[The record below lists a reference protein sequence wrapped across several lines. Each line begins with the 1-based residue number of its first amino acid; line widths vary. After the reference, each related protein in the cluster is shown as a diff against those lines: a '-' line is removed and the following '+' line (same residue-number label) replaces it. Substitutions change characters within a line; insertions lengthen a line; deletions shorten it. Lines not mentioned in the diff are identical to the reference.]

1 MASPT
6 PGLSA
11 ATGLRQDA
19 AMTVYTIGHS
29 TRALTELVELL
40 TAAKV
45 DMLVDIRR
53 FPRSRTNPQFNSD
66 ALGPALTRHGIGY
79 RHLQA
84 LGGRRG
90 GDNAKTPSRHTL
102 WRESA
107 FRAYADYAETAEF
120 RGGVDVLLELARDH
134 TVAIMCAE
142 AVWWRCHRRIVTDY
156 LLAAGV
162 DVRHILGPGKIEP
175 ASLTPGAVAEAE
187 GKLIYR
193 KPDEAPRLPGL

>member
-1 MASPT
+1 
-6 PGLSA
+6 
-11 ATGLRQDA
+11 
-19 AMTVYTIGHS
+19 MTVYTVGHS
-29 TRALTELVELL
+29 TRALPELVDLL
-40 TAAKV
+40 TAAKI
-45 DMLVDIRR
+45 DMLADVRR

-66 ALGPALTRHGIGY
+66 TLSPALAEHGIGY
-79 RHLQA
+79 RHLQS
-84 LGGRRG
+84 LGGRRS
-90 GDNAKTPSRHTL
+90 GDSSKTPSRNTL

-107 FRAYADYAETAEF
+107 FRAYADYSETAEF
-120 RGGVDVLLELARDH
+120 RVGFDALRELARDH

-156 LLAAGV
+156 LLAAGFE
-162 DVRHILGPGKIEP
+162 VRHILGPGKIEP